1 MGLFL
6 ACVSS
11 VSVGSRC
18 KERLRNGI
26 FNVLPSHHFSRGQNT
41 ENPVPWSF
49 PMETLATQAR
59 LLPKAFQ
66 KIAWFYSGLE
76 TLYTLFSV
84 YIRTSNFGA
93 EAERS
98 YFFFRFEAE
107 NVLKTFFHL
116 MTSMVLKLFW
126 NRCKYELHNELSFS
140 VTQDFFI

>member
-1 MGLFL
+1 MGLLL

-11 VSVGSRC
+11 VSVGSRS

-49 PMETLATQAR
+49 PMETHATQAR

-66 KIAWFYSGLE
+66 KIAWFYLPE
-76 TLYTLFSV
+76 TLYTLFL
-84 YIRTSNFGA
+84 YIRTSNFVA

-98 YFFFRFEAE
+98 YFFF
-107 NVLKTFFHL
+107 
-116 MTSMVLKLFW
+116 
-126 NRCKYELHNELSFS
+126 
-140 VTQDFFI
+140 I

>member
-1 MGLFL
+1 MGLLL

-11 VSVGSRC
+11 VSVGSRS

-26 FNVLPSHHFSRGQNT
+26 FDVLPSHHFSRGQNT

-98 YFFFRFEAE
+98 YFFFDLR
-107 NVLKTFFHL
+107 LKMFL
-116 MTSMVLKLFW
+116 
-126 NRCKYELHNELSFS
+126 RRSF
-140 VTQDFFI
+140 T